1 MSSMPALHEHH
12 IQSDNSFFQ
21 TPQPNTTLWDVLNQV
36 GLNHMR
42 RLSTSLN
49 EIAPKPGY
57 LVYLEAK
64 KLSYRLNDMTPIIY
78 SAIDVCTHLQV
89 ARLYLTMTIASSLDF
104 LDFACQ
110 KFPFRIAEVETPL
123 GLPFTNSSI
132 LQAHHRFTSA
142 AAERGI
148 LHSITPN
155 RSEDEVLSVISKL
168 TFGGILEGSV
178 EPASEQKL
186 MRELINFLFFHNNHR
201 SLPTLE
207 GKTPLQKLKSF
218 VGFERT
224 HTFDPY
230 ESFMK
235 PNNTTDF

>member
-1 MSSMPALHEHH
+1 MK
-12 IQSDNSFFQ
+12 
-21 TPQPNTTLWDVLNQV
+21 
-36 GLNHMR
+36 
-42 RLSTSLN
+42 RLSTSLG
-49 EIAPKPGY
+49 ELAPKPGY

-64 KLSYRLNDMTPIIY
+64 TLSCQLNNMTPIIY
-78 SAIDVCTHLQV
+78 SAIDVCTQMQV
-89 ARLYLTMTIASSLDF
+89 ARLYLTMTIGSALDF
-104 LDFACQ
+104 LDFACH
-110 KFPFRIAEVETPL
+110 KFPFRISGVETPL
-123 GLPFTNSSI
+123 GLPFANSSI

-148 LHSITPN
+148 LHSIIPN
-155 RSEDEVLSVISKL
+155 RTESEVFSSISKL

-201 SLPTLE
+201 SLPSLE
-207 GKTPLQKLKSF
+207 GKAPLQKLKSF
-218 VGFERT
+218 VGYERI

-235 PNNTTDF
+235 PSKASVS

>member
-1 MSSMPALHEHH
+1 MPAVNEHYSH
-12 IQSDNSFFQ
+12 LENPFFQ
-21 TPQPNTTLWDVLNQV
+21 TPQPGSTFWDALNQV

-42 RLSTSLN
+42 KLSISLG
-49 EIAPKPGY
+49 ELAPKPGF

-64 KLSYRLNDMTPIIY
+64 TLSYRLNDMTPIIY
-78 SAIDVCTHLQV
+78 SAIDVCTQLQV
-89 ARLYLTMTIASSLDF
+89 SRLYLTMTIASALDF
-104 LDFACQ
+104 LDFSCQ
-110 KFPFRIAEVETPL
+110 KFPFRISEVETPL

-155 RSEDEVLSVISKL
+155 RSEKETFSAISKL

-178 EPASEQKL
+178 EPTSEQKL

-201 SLPTLE
+201 PLPTLE
-207 GKTPLQKLKSF
+207 GKTPLQKLKLF
-218 VGFERT
+218 VGYERI

-235 PNNTTDF
+235 PSKTSAI